1 MNYDE
6 LNRKLKQLKT
16 EDFIW
21 LIYIGIIIMSW
32 YSNNL
37 ERKYFIYND
46 LQSKEKYR
54 KMMILIFS
62 ILIIVYL
69 YFLKDSYNDLQNINP
84 YDTNKKKNLTF
95 MSFLGSLF
103 IVISGFIFLYIA
115 IMDEEI
121 DVELA
126 FN

>member
-103 IVISGFIFLYIA
+103 IVISGFIYLYIA

>member
-1 MNYDE
+1 MKNDE
-6 LNRKLKQLKT
+6 LYRKLKQLKT

-21 LIYIGIIIMSW
+21 LIYIGIIVMSW
-32 YSNNL
+32 YSNNV

-54 KMMILIFS
+54 RTIILIFT
-62 ILIIVYL
+62 ILIFVYL
-69 YFLKDSYNDLQNINP
+69 YFVKDSLDDLRNLKPNDSE
-84 YDTNKKKNLTF
+84 KKKKLTYL
-95 MSFLGSLF
+95 SFLGSLF
-103 IVISGFIFLYIA
+103 IAISGFIFLYIA
-115 IMDEEI
+115 FSDKNI

>member
-1 MNYDE
+1 MTNDE
-6 LNRKLKQLKT
+6 LYRKLKQLKT

-21 LIYIGIIIMSW
+21 LIYIGIIVMSW
-32 YSNNL
+32 YSNNV

-54 KMMILIFS
+54 RTMILIFT
-62 ILIIVYL
+62 ILIFVYF
-69 YFLKDSYNDLQNINP
+69 YFVKDSLDDLRNLKPNDSE
-84 YDTNKKKNLTF
+84 KKKKLTYL
-95 MSFLGSLF
+95 SFLGSLF
-103 IVISGFIFLYIA
+103 IAISGFIFLYIA
-115 IMDEEI
+115 FSDKNI

>member
-1 MNYDE
+1 
-6 LNRKLKQLKT
+6 
-16 EDFIW
+16 
-21 LIYIGIIIMSW
+21 MSW

-95 MSFLGSLF
+95 MSVLGSLF

>member
-1 MNYDE
+1 MDNDS
-6 LNRKLKQLKT
+6 LNKKLEQLKI

-21 LIYIGIIIMSW
+21 LIYIFIIFISW

-37 ERKYFIYND
+37 ERNYFIYND

-54 KMMILIFS
+54 KVIRFIFS

-69 YFLKDSYNDLQNINP
+69 YFLKDSYDDLKNISP
-84 YDTNKKKNLTF
+84 IASKKTKNLTYLSF
-95 MSFLGSLF
+95 MASLL
-103 IVISGFIFLYIA
+103 IAISGFIFIYIA
-115 IMDEEI
+115 IEDRDLNI
-121 DVELA
+121 ELA

>member
-6 LNRKLKQLKT
+6 LNKKLKQLKN

-21 LIYIGIIIMSW
+21 LIYIGIIIISW

-46 LQSKEKYR
+46 LNSREKYQ
-54 KMMILIFS
+54 KIMIFIFS
-62 ILIIVYL
+62 ILILIYF
-69 YFLKDSYNDLQNINP
+69 YFLKDSYDDLKNIKI
-84 YDTNKKKNLTF
+84 YDDNKKKKLTYL
-95 MSFLGSLF
+95 SFLGSLF
-103 IVISGFIFLYIA
+103 IFISGLIFFYIS
-115 IMDEEI
+115 IMDEKI
-121 DVELA
+121 DVEIA

>member
-1 MNYDE
+1 
-6 LNRKLKQLKT
+6 
-16 EDFIW
+16 
-21 LIYIGIIIMSW
+21 MSW